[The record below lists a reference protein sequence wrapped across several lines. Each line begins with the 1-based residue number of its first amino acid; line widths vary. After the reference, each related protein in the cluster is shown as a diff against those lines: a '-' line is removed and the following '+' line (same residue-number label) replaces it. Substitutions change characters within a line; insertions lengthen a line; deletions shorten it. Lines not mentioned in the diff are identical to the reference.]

1 MHVYFF
7 PFPLS
12 ILGALFLHFEIISA
26 MYLLECLRLLGTSFP
41 KKYIYFVLP
50 FGGFWG
56 LWYQSLHSAT
66 IGANSGQVAP
76 LLRGGD
82 HSQIGSSLSHSQ
94 TFFNF
99 PFDILNSFVMITKIF
114 SFTSFQWIIDQLNRP
129 MQSGT

>member
-1 MHVYFF
+1 MRITNIKFVIHKKKWITDLSYTFSYFKLLMHVYFF

-12 ILGALFLHFEIISA
+12 ILGALFLHFEIISVL
-26 MYLLECLRLLGTSFP
+26 YLLESLRLLGTSFP

-82 HSQIGSSLSHSQ
+82 HSQIGSSLSQSQ
-94 TFFNF
+94 TFLISLLTF
-99 PFDILNSFVMITKIF
+99 
-114 SFTSFQWIIDQLNRP
+114 
-129 MQSGT
+129 